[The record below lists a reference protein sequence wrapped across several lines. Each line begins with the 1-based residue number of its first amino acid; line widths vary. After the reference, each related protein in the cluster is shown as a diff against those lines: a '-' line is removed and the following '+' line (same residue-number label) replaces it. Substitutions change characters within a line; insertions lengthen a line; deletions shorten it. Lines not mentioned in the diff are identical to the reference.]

1 MYTPRTGFSPSRT
14 DIKTWSLGIDLPM
27 GSPDTSVYYDPVTA
41 TLAVAGSNII
51 GSSMAGRSAER
62 AADTSADAQREAAR
76 LSAIASTFRPVGM
89 TTRFGRSQFTMGTD
103 PETGLPILTGAEY
116 AASPE
121 IKAFQDR
128 LMGMAGTSL
137 SPEAQQRLAEN
148 MASLEAGGRGLFN
161 LGRQYLATS
170 PEAARKQYISE
181 QQALLDPIRRR
192 EEDALAR
199 SVFGRGRAGLSVG
212 AQGQPELATLAAARR
227 TQDLQLAAAADQ
239 AAQQRAQF
247 GAGLFGTG
255 ANLIG
260 SQYGLQTQ
268 ALAPFLQQF
277 GAAQALEQAA
287 LQPLELGAN
296 LGGRAVNTAGAS
308 ALLQGGINAANTR
321 LQGSLVGPTLMTQG
335 ISNIG
340 SQYLQNQQQNAL
352 FDRLYGPQGR
362 NVNVYGAGY
371 RGPQL
376 NAGQAADY
384 FVGGN
389 YAPSLFESAYYY

>member
-1 MYTPRTGFSPSRT
+1 MP
-14 DIKTWSLGIDLPM
+14 WMLP
-27 GSPDTSVYYDPVTA
+27 VA
-41 TLAVAGSNII
+41 IAGSNIL
-51 GSSMAGRSAER
+51 GSAIAGRSAER

-89 TTRFGRSQFTMGTD
+89 STRFGRSQFTMGTD

-116 AASPE
+116 TPSEYITRMQNRLLGFADAA
-121 IKAFQDR
+121 
-128 LMGMAGTSL
+128 T
-137 SPEAQQRLAEN
+137 SPEATQRVLEN

-170 PEAARKQYISE
+170 PEAARQQYMSE
-181 QQALLDPIRRR
+181 QTALLDPLRQR
-192 EEDALAR
+192 EEQRLA
-199 SVFGRGRAGLSVG
+199 STVFGRGRAGLSVG

-247 GAGLFGTG
+247 GAGLFSTG

-277 GAAQALEQAA
+277 GAAQSLEQAA
-287 LQPLELGAN
+287 LQPLEIGAN

-321 LQGSLVGPTLMTQG
+321 LQGSMVGPTLMAQNLASFG
-335 ISNIG
+335 QNVM
-340 SQYLQNQQQNAL
+340 QNQQQQRM
-352 FDRLYGPQGR
+352 FDYLSGMRRSNLGPGVNQYPYPDTYIPYGTS
-362 NVNVYGAGY
+362 YG
-371 RGPQL
+371 
-376 NAGQAADY
+376 
-384 FVGGN
+384 
-389 YAPSLFESAYYY
+389 E